1 MGKLFRIIIVS
12 ISLSCIYVSL
22 INDYPYIYLLIA
34 IFLIWINNILYGLE
48 HFRRRIIFLGFN
60 LTMFFFLLDRPLI
73 SEFTGIDWVANVAEQ
88 YYANANVLLGLIA
101 ILVSLYAVWIGAL
114 LGNQY
119 YLFRKDSNIT
129 SVNYNFRENLR
140 FISCFIFIVS
150 MFFLLARGL
159 EKVVYIQS
167 HTYTEYFST
176 FQSSLPY
183 MTHIN
188 INKL

>member
-73 SEFTGIDWVANVAEQ
+73 SLQVSTGLLTLLSSIMQ
-88 YYANANVLLGLIA
+88 MQMYY
-101 ILVSLYAVWIGAL
+101 
-114 LGNQY
+114 
-119 YLFRKDSNIT
+119 
-129 SVNYNFRENLR
+129 
-140 FISCFIFIVS
+140 
-150 MFFLLARGL
+150 
-159 EKVVYIQS
+159 
-167 HTYTEYFST
+167 
-176 FQSSLPY
+176 
-183 MTHIN
+183 
-188 INKL
+188 